1 MQVNVE
7 DVSSLTKKMT
17 IVLPKDYVEKRLD
30 DAYNNLKSEVSLKG
44 FRKGKIPRKVLEKNY
59 GAKVQYD
66 VAEKMIQ
73 DTYFDAL
80 EQENIDAVVHPEIKT
95 HKYEDDGSFA
105 YEAEVDI
112 KPQFELGEYK
122 GIEIEKPE
130 IVVSDDEVGKELEEL
145 RKQMAPLRS
154 VEDRGIQ
161 MDDIAVIDFQGYHNG
176 EPMKQV
182 HGENYSVDVGL
193 GRNGKE
199 FEEQLIGI
207 KKGDDAS
214 HEIDFPDHFANP
226 VLAGKKVEF
235 KIHVKDVKERVL
247 PELDDEF
254 AKDVGEEFNSLEDLK
269 NHIREKAIQKR
280 EESQRGDFADKI
292 MMTLVEKHDF
302 EVPRRLVA
310 YEINALVKELEN
322 NLERQGMT
330 LESAGM
336 NREALAEQYKE
347 AAERRVK
354 GDFIIKKIGE
364 QENIKLENEDV
375 EKGFNRIAE
384 QYQMPVSEVK
394 KYFGNRDDL
403 LPLMNELL
411 NEKILKFLTDAAK
424 IKIIPATST
433 EASSDNDT
441 AKDEQ

>member
-1 MQVNVE
+1 MQVNIE
-7 DVSSLTKKMT
+7 DVSALTKKMT
-17 IVLPKDYVEKRLD
+17 IILPRDFVEKRLD

-95 HKYEDDGSFA
+95 HKYEEDGSFA
-105 YEAEVDI
+105 YEAEVEI

-122 GIEIEKPE
+122 GIEVELPE
-130 IVVSDDEVGKELEEL
+130 IAVSEDEVEQELESL

-154 VEDRGIQ
+154 VENRAIQ

-199 FEEQLIGI
+199 FEERLIGLN
-207 KKGDDAS
+207 KGEDAS
-214 HEIDFPDHFANP
+214 HEIEFPSHFGNP

-247 PELDDEF
+247 AELDDEF

-269 NHIREKAIQKR
+269 KHIHEKAMQSR
-280 EESQRGDFADKI
+280 EESQRGDLVDRI
-292 MMTLVEKHDF
+292 MMKLVETHDF

-322 NLERQGMT
+322 NLEKQGMT
-330 LESAGM
+330 LESAGL

-364 QENIKLENEDV
+364 QENIKLENEDID
-375 EKGFNRIAE
+375 KGFNRIA
-384 QYQMPVSEVK
+384 QRYQMPVSEVK
-394 KYFGNRDDL
+394 KYFGSRDDL

-424 IKIIPATST
+424 IKRVP
-433 EASSDNDT
+433 ASSEEAGSDNPP
-441 AKDEQ
+441 KDE